1 MKTLITTLLL
11 VASMTALSQTDPK
24 KHGIDV
30 SGGVPE
36 GLKEGEVAPA
46 ISVIDQNGQT
56 VSLAER
62 LKKGSVVLL
71 FYRGYWCPVCNKYL
85 GEFQTELDQILQKGA
100 SVIAVTP
107 EANDGVEKT
116 TTKNNLT
123 FSVLSDQGYRIMDAY
138 KVRFLVT
145 DPYAGKIK
153 TFLGTSI
160 ADNNNDDKPYLPIP
174 ATFIIRQDGKIKKV
188 FFDHDYRNRPTVSE
202 IVRYLE

>member
-1 MKTLITTLLL
+1 MKTLISTILLA
-11 VASMTALSQTDPK
+11 ASLTAISQTDPK

-30 SGGVPE
+30 SGGIPE
-36 GLKEGEVAPA
+36 GLKEGILAPP
-46 ISVIDQNGQT
+46 ITGFDQYGQA

-62 LKKGSVVLL
+62 LKKGPVVLI

-85 GEFQTELDQILQKGA
+85 GQFQAELTQILQKGA

-116 TTKNNLT
+116 MAKNNLS
-123 FSVLSDQGYRIMDAY
+123 FSVLSDEGYRIMDAY

-160 ADNNNDDKPYLPIP
+160 AENNNDDTPFLPIP
-174 ATFIIRQDGKIKKV
+174 ATYIIGQDGKIKKV
-188 FFDHDYRNRPTVSE
+188 FFDQDYKNRPTVSE
-202 IVRYLE
+202 IVKYLD

>member
-1 MKTLITTLLL
+1 MLA
-11 VASMTALSQTDPK
+11 ASLTAISQTDPK

-36 GLKEGEVAPA
+36 GLKEGVVAPA
-46 ISVIDQNGQT
+46 ITGIDQNGLS

-62 LKKGSVVLL
+62 LKKGPVVLL

-85 GEFQTELDQILQKGA
+85 GEFQSELDYILQKGA

-116 TTKNNLT
+116 TTKNSLT
-123 FSVLSDQGYRIMDAY
+123 FSVLSDVGYRIMDAY
-138 KVRFLVT
+138 NVRFLVT

-160 ADNNNDDKPYLPIP
+160 AETNNDDTPYLPIP
-174 ATFIIRQDGKIKKV
+174 ATYIIGQDGKIKKV
-188 FFDHDYRNRPTVSE
+188 FFDQDYKNRPTVSE